1 MFRIGRSPRSQC
13 ARRASAA
20 PSGESCR
27 SSGRSTGGS
36 LKRLSIHSESMI
48 AIAPEIV
55 AAYDQRVAADVVAT
69 TDATWVH
76 ATKLAALAKDTAR

>member
-1 MFRIGRSPRSQC
+1 
-13 ARRASAA
+13 
-20 PSGESCR
+20 
-27 SSGRSTGGS
+27 
-36 LKRLSIHSESMI
+36 MI